1 MIILQGPHNGQH
13 TQKRTNMEVYIY
25 LESEIICMLEQ
36 RTKEMRW
43 SNKMQNTE
51 MVKESTKCNLHDM
64 NLDRKHE

>member
-1 MIILQGPHNGQH
+1 
-13 TQKRTNMEVYIY
+13 MEVYIY